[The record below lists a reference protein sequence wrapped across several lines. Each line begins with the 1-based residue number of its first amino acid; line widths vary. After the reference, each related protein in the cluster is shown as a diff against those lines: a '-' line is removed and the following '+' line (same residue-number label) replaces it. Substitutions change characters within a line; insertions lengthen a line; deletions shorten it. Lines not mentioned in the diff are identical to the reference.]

1 MQDTIKKT
9 TKDLIDNL
17 LCNETE
23 LEVSVDSEGNYK
35 IDIHTKDEHALI
47 GKENERFDAFSHLLK
62 RMIAKTLGEDVK
74 LIIDVNN
81 IRSKNDE
88 VLKTK
93 ASIIAERA
101 RAFKKDMELDPMT
114 SYERRVIHSFL
125 EGSPNIK
132 TESVGEGRQRRL
144 IIRYVENNSDTI

>member
-1 MQDTIKKT
+1 MKEIIKKT
-9 TKDLIDNL
+9 TKELIENL
-17 LCNETE
+17 LCGETE
-23 LEVSVDSEGNYK
+23 FEVEIDSEGNYR
-35 IDIHTKDEHALI
+35 IDIQTKDENALI

-62 RMIAKTLGEDVK
+62 RMVSKTLGDDIK

-132 TESVGEGRQRRL
+132 TESVGEGKQRRL
-144 IIRYVENNSDTI
+144 VIRYVENSEDVI